1 MRKTLFLQV
10 LSLCMAGTLFGQ
22 ERGDSLR
29 STGSNRSTTIYTIKP
44 SVDIP
49 ILAGTVL
56 WDLYGFAQISK
67 KDGTSLAELGSLK
80 RSDLNWL
87 DRWGVHPYSK
97 SIDNLSYVPFFVAM
111 PLPLA
116 VFGIDNRM
124 RKDFWK
130 LTFLYAEAMTMT
142 GALYTS
148 AVHYVD
154 RHRPLVYETSSP
166 LETRQ
171 SSNSRNSFFAGHVA
185 LVGTSV
191 FFIARAYADYH
202 PESKIKWVFYGGAA
216 AITGL
221 TGYWRSRAG
230 EHFPTDIALGA
241 AIGTL
246 SGLLTPSLHKTKLMN
261 GKLSVL
267 PYNSQGLVALGRG
280 VPAAGA
286 QGATVLYKF
295 P

>member
-1 MRKTLFLQV
+1 MLL
-10 LSLCMAGTLFGQ
+10 LCIAGGVSAQGQ
-22 ERGDSLR
+22 GDTLR
-29 STGSNRSTTIYTIKP
+29 SADIYTIKP
-44 SVDIP
+44 AVDIP
-49 ILAGTVL
+49 ILAATTI

-67 KDGTSLAELGSLK
+67 KDGTSQATLDGLK
-80 RSDLNWL
+80 ISDLNWF

-111 PLPLA
+111 PLPLI
-116 VFGIDNRM
+116 VFGIDSRM
-124 RKDFWK
+124 RTDFWK
-130 LTFLYAEAMTMT
+130 LSLLYAEALTMT

-148 AVHYVD
+148 AVHYVN
-154 RHRPLVYETSSP
+154 RRRPLVYESSSP
-166 LETRQ
+166 IDTRK

-202 PESKIKWVFYGGAA
+202 PESRIKWVFYGGAA

-241 AIGTL
+241 AVGTL
-246 SGLLTPSLHKTKLMN
+246 SGLLTPALHKTKMMKN
-261 GKLSVL
+261 GRLSVL
-267 PYNSQGLVALGRG
+267 PYNSQGLVAMGRG
-280 VPAAGA
+280 QPSAGA
-286 QGATVLYKF
+286 QGATLLYKF